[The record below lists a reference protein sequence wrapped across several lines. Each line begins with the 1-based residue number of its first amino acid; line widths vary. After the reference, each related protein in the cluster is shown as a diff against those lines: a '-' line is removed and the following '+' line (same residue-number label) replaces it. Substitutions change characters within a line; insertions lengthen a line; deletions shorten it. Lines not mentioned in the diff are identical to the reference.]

1 VGFKSA
7 KRRRPSRAWLGH
19 LEAARRRRSAPGL
32 RVRVR
37 DEAEEGARWAFA
49 AGSWLGWERAR
60 AGTIAGT
67 SWAVLL
73 AGPYEARVAERD
85 RVKNSEGSIRLP
97 RLLRTAS

>member
-37 DEAEEGARWAFA
+37 DEADEGARWAFA

-60 AGTIAGT
+60 AGTIAGP
-67 SWAVLL
+67 SWAILL
-73 AGPYEARVAERD
+73 VGPVVGWAWWVAACGATAAG
-85 RVKNSEGSIRLP
+85 EGVEGATLDFN
-97 RLLRTAS
+97 